1 MAAWSGQ
8 RFCKGVDEFI
18 CLKTPSGVSK
28 SFCDLSHGL
37 QYYSFFVP
45 LDFLW
50 IACDRQA
57 GSQWLS
63 QNSILQPGKSFWDPE
78 TSSSIST
85 PNAHKAMPH
94 NSLGV
99 PPYSL
104 AYFFLSCTAYK
115 DLIYSAGLGQTESLL
130 AFCYSIQWVHWRI
143 TKCLMGNNLKLFTSR
158 HTMYYWCSRSCWI
171 LNQVSRKSWDTH
183 LFQLDVSSIGNVLPP
198 QRLLGQMAPANHLTP
213 CMCFFSSILK
223 LTGFWSIL
231 PCMFIQLTT
240 HCLVPSRSQ
249 KKKSNK
255 QTKIPNRVFFK
266 GV

>member
-1 MAAWSGQ
+1 
-8 RFCKGVDEFI
+8 
-18 CLKTPSGVSK
+18 
-28 SFCDLSHGL
+28 
-37 QYYSFFVP
+37 
-45 LDFLW
+45 
-50 IACDRQA
+50 
-57 GSQWLS
+57 
-63 QNSILQPGKSFWDPE
+63 
-78 TSSSIST
+78 
-85 PNAHKAMPH
+85 MPH

-115 DLIYSAGLGQTESLL
+115 DLIYSVGLGQTENLL

-158 HTMYYWCSRSCWI
+158 HAMYYWCSRSCCI

-198 QRLLGQMAPANHLTP
+198 QRLLGQMVPANHLTP
-213 CMCFFSSILK
+213 CMCFFGSILK

-231 PCMFIQLTT
+231 PCMFIQLRT

-249 KKKSNK
+249 KKKIK
-255 QTKIPNRVFFK
+255 QTNKNP
-266 GV
+266 